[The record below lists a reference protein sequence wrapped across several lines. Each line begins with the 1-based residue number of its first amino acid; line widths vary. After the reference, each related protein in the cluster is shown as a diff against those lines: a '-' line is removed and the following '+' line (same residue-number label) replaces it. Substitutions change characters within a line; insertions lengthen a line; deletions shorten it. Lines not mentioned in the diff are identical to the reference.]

1 MMELEPLIFHL
12 NFEPD
17 LAELYTMSLYSSLAP
32 LSHVSHCSQDD
43 KRNEWLVLKLLPE
56 ASFDIAYI
64 E

>member
-1 MMELEPLIFHL
+1 MKLDPLIFHL

-17 LAELYTMSLYSSLAP
+17 PAELYTMSFYSSHAP
-32 LSHVSHCSQDD
+32 LSHVSRCSLED

-56 ASFDIAYI
+56 ASFDIAYL